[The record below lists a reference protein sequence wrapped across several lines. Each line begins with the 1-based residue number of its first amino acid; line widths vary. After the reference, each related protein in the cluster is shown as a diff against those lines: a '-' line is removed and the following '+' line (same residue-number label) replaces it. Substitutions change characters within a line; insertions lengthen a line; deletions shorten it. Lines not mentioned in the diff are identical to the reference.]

1 MHIDLV
7 HAAAALPAP
16 WFVLIVAAIVFIS
29 TSGVPVPISVA
40 LIVSGALTIA
50 LPHGRLVWLA
60 LLVSTTLALSARD
73 MLLMWLSG
81 HSARLINRWRAGLHR
96 PLTTSMVR
104 LRHPIRFPPQR
115 RPAPLAQLL
124 GFRPHRSL
132 ATLEATCT
140 QLLER
145 GWFVIAVSRLS
156 PLASPLDIAAGVLG
170 YSPLTFARGIIPG
183 RIIYSGLLLS
193 IGALSGRAFQG
204 GNVLQTVAILSG
216 ALIVVMAVLPNL
228 TDRVIRR
235 VSKARRPEV
244 ARITRSRQH
253 ATVG

>member
-1 MHIDLV
+1 MHADLV
-7 HAAAALPAP
+7 HTAATLPAP

-40 LIVSGALTIA
+40 LLVSGALTIA
-50 LPHGRLVWLA
+50 MPNGRLVWLA
-60 LLVSTTLALSARD
+60 LLAGTTLSLSARD

-104 LRHPIRFPPQR
+104 LRRPIRFPPQR

-183 RIIYSGLLLS
+183 RVVYAGLLLG
-193 IGALSGRAFQG
+193 IGALSGHAFQG
-204 GNVLQTVAILSG
+204 GNVLQSVAALSA
-216 ALIVVMAVLPNL
+216 ALIIVMAVLPNV
-228 TDRVIRR
+228 TDRIIRR
-235 VSKARRPEV
+235 VGRARQT
-244 ARITRSRQH
+244 AAAQSTRNRQH
-253 ATVG
+253 ATVV